1 MKYSLLLLLGIL
13 ISGNVNSQ
21 EKRLVSKYVSNEIKN
36 YISANYPTIKKVKF
50 YQEKQN
56 DSLFIEAEFDYGK
69 DEISLK
75 FFNNELIE
83 KETEL
88 ELDEIPQQVGKNINN
103 YLATEYTKY
112 KITECNLVEIA
123 KKKNLYEIY
132 IKGTKNNKSNYYEIY
147 FDELGNRLKTV
158 EVEVKPIQTLY

>member
-1 MKYSLLLLLGIL
+1 M
-13 ISGNVNSQ
+13 
-21 EKRLVSKYVSNEIKN
+21 
-36 YISANYPTIKKVKF
+36 
-50 YQEKQN
+50 
-56 DSLFIEAEFDYGK
+56 
-69 DEISLK
+69 
-75 FFNNELIE
+75 IE

-103 YLATEYTKY
+103 YLTTEYTKH
-112 KITECNLVEIA
+112 KITECNLVEIPE
-123 KKKNLYEIY
+123 KKNLYEIY

>member
-1 MKYSLLLLLGIL
+1 MNYFILALSLMFV
-13 ISGNVNSQ
+13 STFYSQ
-21 EKRLVSKYVSNEIKN
+21 EKRMKNKNVSQEIRN
-36 YISANYPTIKKVKF
+36 YISTNYPTIKKVKF
-50 YQEKQN
+50 YLEKQN
-56 DSLFIEAEFDYGK
+56 DSIVIEAEFDYGK

-103 YLATEYTKY
+103 YLTTEYTKH
-112 KITECNLVEIA
+112 KITECNLVEIPE
-123 KKKNLYEIY
+123 KKNLYEIY